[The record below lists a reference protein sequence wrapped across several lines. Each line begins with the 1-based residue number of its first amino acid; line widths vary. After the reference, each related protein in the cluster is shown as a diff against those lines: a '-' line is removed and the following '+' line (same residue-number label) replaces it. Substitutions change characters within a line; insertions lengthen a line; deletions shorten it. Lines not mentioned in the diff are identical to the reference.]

1 MKVDFNRL
9 DRAFNPRVVAVV
21 GDSKASNFDWLRGQ
35 SEFNGKL
42 YSVHVNPDTL
52 EDIKALGIQNF
63 SSLLDI
69 PEPVDLAIIAV
80 SRKAASLVLDDC
92 IRKDVAVAHF
102 FSAGFSETATEEGR
116 LLERQLK
123 EKAEKA
129 NFHMVGPNC
138 MGLFNPG
145 VGIKQVMEQYSGVSG
160 TIGFVSQSG
169 GIAAAFSMDAYNQ
182 GIYINKSVSIGNG
195 IVLDATDF
203 LEYYGQDP
211 QIKVIGMYVEGIKNG
226 RRFFETLRKVSLI
239 KPIVIWKGGRTEEGG
254 RAIASHTGSLAL
266 SQMVWNTAMKQS
278 GAIQVRSEEELTNTL
293 KAFVFLPDFHGDRL
307 AIAGGSGGSSV
318 TSADTFV
325 EAGFK
330 VPALTKKSY
339 DELETFFGEIGG
351 SFRNPIDNAGPIRRD
366 MRRVIRILA
375 EDENIDNLIYIV
387 GTRPGKHIIPMQIE
401 NVTDNIRYFREIS
414 GKSVAAITSLYNPD
428 AAKESAEVLKALQK
442 VGIPVFPSYE
452 YATTALLNVLE
463 YNKTR
468 SR

>member
-1 MKVDFNRL
+1 MKVDFVKL

-21 GDSKASNFDWLRGQ
+21 GDSKVSNFDWLRGQ
-35 SEFNGKL
+35 NEFKGKL
-42 YSVHVNPDTL
+42 YSVHVNPDTF

-63 SSLLDI
+63 TSLLDI
-69 PEPVDLAIIAV
+69 PEPVDLAIVAV
-80 SRKAASLVLDDC
+80 SRKAALQVLDDC
-92 IRKDVAVAHF
+92 VRKGVAIGHF
-102 FSAGFSETATEEGR
+102 FSAGFSETGTKEGR
-116 LLERQLK
+116 LLEKQLK

-129 NFHMVGPNC
+129 NFHLVGPNC

-145 VGIKQVMEQYSGVSG
+145 VGIKQVMEQYYGVSG
-160 TIGFVSQSG
+160 TIGFISQSG

-195 IVLDATDF
+195 IMLDAADF
-203 LEYYGQDP
+203 LEYFGQDN

-226 RRFFETLRKVSLI
+226 RRFFKSLRKVSAV
-239 KPIVIWKGGRTEEGG
+239 KPVIIWKGGRTEEGG

-266 SQMVWNTAMKQS
+266 SQTVWNTAMKQC

-293 KAFVFLPDFHGDRL
+293 KAFVFLPDFRGDRL

-330 VPALTKKSY
+330 IPALAQNSY
-339 DELETFFGEIGG
+339 DELETFFGEVGG

-366 MRRVIRILA
+366 MKRVIRILA

-387 GTRPGKHIIPMQIE
+387 GTRPGKHILPMQLQ
-401 NVTDNIRYFREIS
+401 NVMDNIRYFREIS
-414 GKSVAAITSLYNPD
+414 GKFVAAIVAIFNPD
-428 AAKESAEVLKALQK
+428 AAQESADVLKALQEA
-442 VGIPVFPSYE
+442 GIPVFSSYE
-452 YATTALLNVLE
+452 YAATALMNVLE
-463 YNKTR
+463 YNKRR
-468 SR
+468 SG